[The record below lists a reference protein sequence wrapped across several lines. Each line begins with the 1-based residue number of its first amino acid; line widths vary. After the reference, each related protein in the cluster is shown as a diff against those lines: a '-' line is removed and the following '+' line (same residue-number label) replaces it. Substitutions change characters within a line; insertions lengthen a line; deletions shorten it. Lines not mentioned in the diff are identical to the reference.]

1 MNKNGATEKVN
12 VLLVDD
18 QPDKLLAYEVILGEL
33 DENLVKTAS
42 AREALQFLL
51 KNDVAVVLIDVCMPE
66 LDGFQLAAM
75 IREHPRFRKTA
86 IIFISAIHLTDVDR
100 LRGYEMGAV
109 DYVPVPVV
117 PEVLR
122 AKVRVFAELFRKTR
136 ELERLN
142 ATLERHV
149 AERTAELQ
157 ASNARLLESE
167 QQLRLA
173 TEAAEI
179 GLWDVDNVTDTL
191 FWPPRVKAMF
201 GISPDVAVSLAD
213 FYAGLHPDDKEATSA
228 AYAGACD
235 PQKRA
240 LYDVEYRAVGKEDGV
255 VRWVAAKGRAVFD
268 DDGKCVRVIGTAID
282 ISKRKEAEE
291 RQVLLAR
298 EVDHRARNALAV
310 IQSIIRLTRAKT
322 VDDYVQA
329 IEGRIKALARAH
341 TLLSDSRWHGAD
353 LATLVTEEL
362 APYRAGDKITIR
374 GPDISL
380 QPATAQGLALAVH
393 ELATNAAKHGA
404 LSSPNGK
411 ITLDWQLRGDS
422 LTLNW
427 AENGGPVIA
436 EPSSRSFGLKVI
448 VASIEQQLSGKTAF
462 DWDPEGL
469 RCEFSIPRSELT
481 KSRALH
487 ALHGNGQANG
497 AVVGLKRNE
506 KPRVLLVEDEAL
518 VAMMIQETLAEFGF
532 QVIGP
537 VASASEALAAARE
550 AQFDAAVLDINLGD
564 GMVYTVAEIL
574 SKRGVPFV
582 FVTGYDADSV
592 DSRFAG
598 VPILQKPIERN
609 MLQKVFLLGA
619 AHAAAADEPRS
630 AALTLP
636 DGFSSSSLCVQY
648 RAHLG
653 GELIERERLGDE
665 IDAGVEHAAVHHG
678 IGGVAGGEQDLQAGP
693 PPHRLVGKF
702 LAVDVRHHHVGEE
715 KFHVGH
721 AVERGQRIGGAVAV
735 EHRIAKLVQRFGRE
749 PPHQGIILDHQNDF
763 VAIAGAHRL
772 ERGAL
777 DLPGVGDQAGQIDF
791 HRGAGA
797 RLAIDLDVPTRLFD
811 EAVDLAQPEPGAF
824 PRGLGGE
831 KRIEDARHDVG

>member
-1 MNKNGATEKVN
+1 MTGKIMADQVVSEKVN

-33 DENLVKTAS
+33 DENLVKTSS

-136 ELERLN
+136 ELEQLN

-149 AERTAELQ
+149 AERTAELE
-157 ASNARLLESE
+157 ASNARLSESE

-173 TEAAEI
+173 TDAAEI

-201 GISPDVAVSLAD
+201 GISPDVPVSMTD
-213 FYAGLHPDDKEATSA
+213 FYEGLHPDDKEATGA
-228 AYAGACD
+228 AYAAACD
-235 PQKRA
+235 PIRRA
-240 LYDVEYRAVGKEDGV
+240 LYDVEYRTVGKEDGV
-255 VRWVAAKGRAVFD
+255 VRWVAAKGRGLFD
-268 DDGKCVRVIGTAID
+268 AAGNCVRVVGTAID
-282 ISKRKEAEE
+282 ITRRKEAEE

-310 IQSIIRLTRAKT
+310 IQSIIRLTRAKN
-322 VDDYVQA
+322 VEDYVQA

-353 LATLVTEEL
+353 LATLVAEEL
-362 APYRAGDKITIR
+362 APYRAGDRIKVG

-380 QPATAQGLALAVH
+380 QPATAQGLALALH

-404 LSSPNGK
+404 LSAPGGK
-411 ITLDWQLRGDS
+411 IGFNWQLQGDALALRWVES
-422 LTLNW
+422 
-427 AENGGPVIA
+427 GGPVIA
-436 EPSSRSFGLKVI
+436 QPSSRSFGLKVI
-448 VASIEQQLSGKTAF
+448 VASIEQQLGGKAAF
-462 DWDPEGL
+462 DWNPGGL

-481 KSRALH
+481 KSRSLQQ
-487 ALHGNGQANG
+487 LRTGKNGGAVGIGLNG
-497 AVVGLKRNE
+497 AD

-518 VAMMIQETLAEFGF
+518 VAMMIQETLNEFGF
-532 QVIGP
+532 QVVGP
-537 VASASEALAAARE
+537 VSTASEALACARDNH
-550 AQFDAAVLDINLGD
+550 FDAAVLDINLGD
-564 GMVYTVAEIL
+564 GLVYTVAEIL
-574 SKRGVPFV
+574 GKRGVPFV

-592 DSRFAG
+592 DARFSG
-598 VPILQKPIERN
+598 VPVLQKPIERD

-619 AHAAAADEPRS
+619 DQAGSTAEPRS
-630 AALTLP
+630 AA
-636 DGFSSSSLCVQY
+636 
-648 RAHLG
+648 RA
-653 GELIERERLGDE
+653 
-665 IDAGVEHAAVHHG
+665 
-678 IGGVAGGEQDLQAGP
+678 
-693 PPHRLVGKF
+693 
-702 LAVDVRHHHVGEE
+702 
-715 KFHVGH
+715 
-721 AVERGQRIGGAVAV
+721 
-735 EHRIAKLVQRFGRE
+735 
-749 PPHQGIILDHQNDF
+749 
-763 VAIAGAHRL
+763 
-772 ERGAL
+772 
-777 DLPGVGDQAGQIDF
+777 
-791 HRGAGA
+791 
-797 RLAIDLDVPTRLFD
+797 
-811 EAVDLAQPEPGAF
+811 
-824 PRGLGGE
+824 
-831 KRIEDARHDVG
+831 

>member
-1 MNKNGATEKVN
+1 MTESMMAGQVHSEKVN

-18 QPDKLLAYEVILGEL
+18 QPDKLLAYEVILGDL
-33 DENLVKTAS
+33 GENLVKTSS

-136 ELERLN
+136 ELEQLN
-142 ATLERHV
+142 TKLERHV

-157 ASNARLLESE
+157 ASNARLAESE

-179 GLWDVDNVTDTL
+179 GLWDIDTVTDTL

-201 GISPDVAVSLAD
+201 GIPPDVAVSLAD
-213 FYAGLHPDDKEATSA
+213 FYAGLHPDDNEATSA
-228 AYAGACD
+228 AFAAACD

-240 LYDVEYRAVGKEDGV
+240 LYDVEFRTVGKEDGV
-255 VRWVAAKGRAVFD
+255 IRWVAAKGRAVFD
-268 DDGKCVRVIGTAID
+268 ADGKCVRVIGTAID
-282 ISKRKEAEE
+282 FSKRKEAEE

-362 APYRAGDKITIR
+362 APYRGGDKITIR

-380 QPATAQGLALAVH
+380 QPATAQGLALALH

-404 LSSPNGK
+404 LSSPGGQ
-411 ITLDWQLRGDS
+411 ITLDWQLQSDA

-427 AENGGPVIA
+427 TETGGPAIA

-448 VASIEQQLSGKTAF
+448 VASIEQQLGGKAAF
-462 DWDPEGL
+462 DWNPKGL
-469 RCEFSIPRSELT
+469 RCAFSIPRSELT

-487 ALHGNGQANG
+487 ALRDTGQANG
-497 AVVGLKRNE
+497 AVIGLQRNE

-537 VASASEALAAARE
+537 ISSASEALSASRDS
-550 AQFDAAVLDINLGD
+550 QLDAAVLDINLGD
-564 GMVYTVAEIL
+564 GLVYTVAEIL

-582 FVTGYDADSV
+582 FVTGYDAESV

-609 MLQKVFLLGA
+609 MLQKIFLLGA
-619 AHAAAADEPRS
+619 GHAADDEPRS
-630 AALTLP
+630 AA
-636 DGFSSSSLCVQY
+636 
-648 RAHLG
+648 
-653 GELIERERLGDE
+653 
-665 IDAGVEHAAVHHG
+665 HA
-678 IGGVAGGEQDLQAGP
+678 
-693 PPHRLVGKF
+693 
-702 LAVDVRHHHVGEE
+702 
-715 KFHVGH
+715 
-721 AVERGQRIGGAVAV
+721 
-735 EHRIAKLVQRFGRE
+735 
-749 PPHQGIILDHQNDF
+749 
-763 VAIAGAHRL
+763 
-772 ERGAL
+772 
-777 DLPGVGDQAGQIDF
+777 
-791 HRGAGA
+791 
-797 RLAIDLDVPTRLFD
+797 
-811 EAVDLAQPEPGAF
+811 
-824 PRGLGGE
+824 
-831 KRIEDARHDVG
+831 

>member
-1 MNKNGATEKVN
+1 MNKDGATEKVN

-201 GISPDVAVSLAD
+201 GISPEVAVSMAD

-228 AYAGACD
+228 AYAAACD
-235 PQKRA
+235 PQNRA

-291 RQVLLAR
+291 RQVLLSR

-448 VASIEQQLSGKTAF
+448 VASIEQQLSGKAAF
-462 DWDPEGL
+462 DWDPAGL

-487 ALHGNGQANG
+487 ALHENSQANG

-518 VAMMIQETLAEFGF
+518 VAMMIQDTLAEFGF

-537 VASASEALAAARE
+537 ISSASEALASARDSP
-550 AQFDAAVLDINLGD
+550 FDAAVLDINLGD

-582 FVTGYDADSV
+582 FVTGYDADSI
-592 DSRFAG
+592 DSQFVG
-598 VPILQKPIERN
+598 VPVLQKPIERN
-609 MLQKVFLLGA
+609 MLQKIFLLGA
-619 AHAAAADEPRS
+619 GHAAAADESRS
-630 AALTLP
+630 A
-636 DGFSSSSLCVQY
+636 V
-648 RAHLG
+648 RA
-653 GELIERERLGDE
+653 
-665 IDAGVEHAAVHHG
+665 
-678 IGGVAGGEQDLQAGP
+678 
-693 PPHRLVGKF
+693 
-702 LAVDVRHHHVGEE
+702 
-715 KFHVGH
+715 
-721 AVERGQRIGGAVAV
+721 
-735 EHRIAKLVQRFGRE
+735 
-749 PPHQGIILDHQNDF
+749 
-763 VAIAGAHRL
+763 
-772 ERGAL
+772 
-777 DLPGVGDQAGQIDF
+777 
-791 HRGAGA
+791 
-797 RLAIDLDVPTRLFD
+797 
-811 EAVDLAQPEPGAF
+811 
-824 PRGLGGE
+824 
-831 KRIEDARHDVG
+831 

>member
-1 MNKNGATEKVN
+1 M
-12 VLLVDD
+12 
-18 QPDKLLAYEVILGEL
+18 
-33 DENLVKTAS
+33 
-42 AREALQFLL
+42 
-51 KNDVAVVLIDVCMPE
+51 
-66 LDGFQLAAM
+66 
-75 IREHPRFRKTA
+75 
-86 IIFISAIHLTDVDR
+86 
-100 LRGYEMGAV
+100 
-109 DYVPVPVV
+109 
-117 PEVLR
+117 
-122 AKVRVFAELFRKTR
+122 
-136 ELERLN
+136 
-142 ATLERHV
+142 
-149 AERTAELQ
+149 
-157 ASNARLLESE
+157 
-167 QQLRLA
+167 
-173 TEAAEI
+173 
-179 GLWDVDNVTDTL
+179 
-191 FWPPRVKAMF
+191 
-201 GISPDVAVSLAD
+201 
-213 FYAGLHPDDKEATSA
+213 
-228 AYAGACD
+228 
-235 PQKRA
+235 
-240 LYDVEYRAVGKEDGV
+240 
-255 VRWVAAKGRAVFD
+255 FD

-497 AVVGLKRNE
+497 AVVGLKRSE

-537 VASASEALAAARE
+537 VASASEALAAARDSPVRRRR
-550 AQFDAAVLDINLGD
+550 ARHQSRRRHGLHGRRDLGQTRR
-564 GMVYTVAEIL
+564 TV
-574 SKRGVPFV
+574 
-582 FVTGYDADSV
+582 
-592 DSRFAG
+592 
-598 VPILQKPIERN
+598 
-609 MLQKVFLLGA
+609 
-619 AHAAAADEPRS
+619 
-630 AALTLP
+630 
-636 DGFSSSSLCVQY
+636 
-648 RAHLG
+648 
-653 GELIERERLGDE
+653 RLR
-665 IDAGVEHAAVHHG
+665 
-678 IGGVAGGEQDLQAGP
+678 
-693 PPHRLVGKF
+693 HRL
-702 LAVDVRHHHVGEE
+702 R
-715 KFHVGH
+715 
-721 AVERGQRIGGAVAV
+721 RRQR
-735 EHRIAKLVQRFGRE
+735 R
-749 PPHQGIILDHQNDF
+749 
-763 VAIAGAHRL
+763 
-772 ERGAL
+772 
-777 DLPGVGDQAGQIDF
+777 
-791 HRGAGA
+791 
-797 RLAIDLDVPTRLFD
+797 
-811 EAVDLAQPEPGAF
+811 
-824 PRGLGGE
+824 
-831 KRIEDARHDVG
+831 